1 MLQQLLL
8 GGELGGAATLGTQV
22 LLTLVEAANV
32 LAEVGFEIEPA
43 RTELIGTV
51 KRFSGLSMQQTVF
64 LQEGFAAKLSV
75 TFITTEYFLLLIGFR
90 FNMFCCFVLM

>member
-1 MLQQLLL
+1 M
-8 GGELGGAATLGTQV
+8 
-22 LLTLVEAANV
+22 EAANV

-43 RTELIGTV
+43 RTEFIGTV

-64 LQEGFAAKLSV
+64 LQEGFTAKLSV
-75 TFITTEYFLLLIGFR
+75 TFITTEYFFFLVGFR